1 MRTVAREDG
10 GHGGEHGAEKG
21 VLVALRRR
29 RRHGGVGLG
38 EQRRLGGGSW
48 LVRHGSPAAGSG

>member
-29 RRHGGVGLG
+29 LG
-38 EQRRLGGGSW
+38 EQRRLGVSR